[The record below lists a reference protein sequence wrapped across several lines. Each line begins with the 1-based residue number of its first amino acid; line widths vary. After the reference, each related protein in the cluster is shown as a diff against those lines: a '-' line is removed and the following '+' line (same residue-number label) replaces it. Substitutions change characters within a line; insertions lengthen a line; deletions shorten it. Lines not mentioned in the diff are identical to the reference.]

1 MNTFFY
7 SDVIFSK
14 QFVCEIE
21 TDFSLNELI
30 NYLKYKA
37 ELEKKNKIDV
47 YFDCFEIK
55 TNEENIYS
63 FRTST
68 FLDDSLIR
76 ECLVDSIYDVYD
88 KIKLVIKIER
98 MIIKS
103 EDFI

>member
-1 MNTFFY
+1 MNNFIY
-7 SDVIFSK
+7 CDIIFSK
-14 QFVCEIE
+14 RFACQIE

-55 TNEENIYS
+55 TNERTLYS

-88 KIKLVIKIER
+88 KIKLAIKIEK

-103 EDFI
+103 EDLI